1 MIHWVMRR
9 KEGTVMVT
17 INEYLKAGET
27 TVSNLVME
35 NYQKLGLTDEEFL
48 FWLQL
53 YRLQAKG
60 DFFPNLTD
68 ISEIMGK
75 PIDVIYQLLNQ
86 LVTKSF
92 LKIETKQNEQGQ
104 MMDTYDLL
112 PIFERIALL
121 KEKETQAQQQLSSEQ
136 TIKEL
141 YQGFEKEFGRQLSP
155 IELEMIGQWLE
166 VDQYQPELIRLAL
179 REAVLNQAYSLKYI
193 DRILLA
199 WERKNITTKEQV
211 AQDQQRRKQ
220 ALLQKEL
227 EQQELHEEPLPKV
240 TLHNWLNPEDNE

>member
-1 MIHWVMRR
+1 MLS
-9 KEGTVMVT
+9 

-27 TVSNLVME
+27 TVSNLVIE
-35 NYQKLGLTDEEFL
+35 NYQKIGLTDEEFL

-53 YRLQAKG
+53 FRSQAKG
-60 DFFPNLTD
+60 DLFPDLAE
-68 ISEIMGK
+68 ISQIMEK
-75 PIDVIYQLLNQ
+75 PIDVIYKLLNQ
-86 LVTKSF
+86 LVSRG
-92 LKIETKQNEQGQ
+92 LLIIQTKQNEQGQ

-112 PIFERIALL
+112 PIFDKIALL
-121 KEKETQAQQQLSSEQ
+121 QQKQTEKQQERSSEE
-136 TIKEL
+136 TIKQL

-166 VDQYQPELIRLAL
+166 TDHYQPELIRLAL

-211 AQDQQRRKQ
+211 AEDQKRRKQ
-220 ALLQKEL
+220 VLIQKEI
-227 EQQELHEEPLPKV
+227 EQQDAANEPIPKV
-240 TLHNWLNPEDNE
+240 TLHNWLNPEDSE

>member
-1 MIHWVMRR
+1 MLS
-9 KEGTVMVT
+9 

-27 TVSNLVME
+27 TVSNLVIE
-35 NYQKLGLTDEEFL
+35 NYQKIGLTDEEFL

-53 YRLQAKG
+53 FRSQAKG
-60 DFFPNLTD
+60 DLFPDLAE
-68 ISEIMGK
+68 ISQMMGK
-75 PIDVIYQLLNQ
+75 PIDVIYKLMNQ
-86 LVTKSF
+86 LVSRGF
-92 LKIETKQNEQGQ
+92 LIIETKQNDQGQ

-112 PIFERIALL
+112 PIFEKIDVLQQKQTEKQ
-121 KEKETQAQQQLSSEQ
+121 KEVTSEE
-136 TIKEL
+136 TIKQL

-166 VDQYQPELIRLAL
+166 TDHYQPELIRLAL

-211 AQDQQRRKQ
+211 AEDQKRRKQ
-220 ALLQKEL
+220 ALIQKEI
-227 EQQELHEEPLPKV
+227 EQQGDKNEPIPKV
-240 TLHNWLNPEDNE
+240 TLHNWLNPEDSE

>member
-1 MIHWVMRR
+1 MLS
-9 KEGTVMVT
+9 

-27 TVSNLVME
+27 TVSNLVIE
-35 NYQKLGLTDEEFL
+35 NYQKIGLTDEEFL

-53 YRLQAKG
+53 FRSQAKG
-60 DFFPNLTD
+60 DLFPDLAE
-68 ISEIMGK
+68 ISQIMGK
-75 PIDVIYQLLNQ
+75 PIDVIYKLLNQ
-86 LVTKSF
+86 LVSRGF
-92 LKIETKQNEQGQ
+92 LIIETKQNEQGQ

-112 PIFERIALL
+112 AIFEKIDRLHQVKTEKQ
-121 KEKETQAQQQLSSEQ
+121 KEVTSEE
-136 TIKEL
+136 TIKQL

-166 VDQYQPELIRLAL
+166 TDHYQPELIRLAL

-211 AQDQQRRKQ
+211 AEDQKRRKQ
-220 ALLQKEL
+220 ALIQKEI
-227 EQQELHEEPLPKV
+227 EQQSVQNEPIPKV
-240 TLHNWLNPEDNE
+240 TLHNWLNPEDSE

>member
-1 MIHWVMRR
+1 MLS
-9 KEGTVMVT
+9 

-27 TVSNLVME
+27 TVSNLVIE
-35 NYQKLGLTDEEFL
+35 NYQKIGLTDEEFL

-53 YRLQAKG
+53 FRSQAKG
-60 DFFPNLTD
+60 DLFPDLAE
-68 ISEIMGK
+68 ISQIMGK
-75 PIDVIYQLLNQ
+75 PIDVIYKLLNQ
-86 LVTKSF
+86 LVSRGF
-92 LKIETKQNEQGQ
+92 LIIETKQNEQGQ

-112 PIFERIALL
+112 AIFEKIDRLQQVQTEKQ
-121 KEKETQAQQQLSSEQ
+121 KEVTSEE
-136 TIKEL
+136 TIKQL

-166 VDQYQPELIRLAL
+166 TDHYQPELIRLAL

-211 AQDQQRRKQ
+211 AEDQKRRKQ
-220 ALLQKEL
+220 ALIQKEI
-227 EQQELHEEPLPKV
+227 EQQSVQNEPIPKV
-240 TLHNWLNPEDNE
+240 TLHNWLNPEDSE

>member
-1 MIHWVMRR
+1 MLS
-9 KEGTVMVT
+9 

-27 TVSNLVME
+27 TVSNLVIE
-35 NYQKLGLTDEEFL
+35 NYQKIGLTDEEFL

-53 YRLQAKG
+53 FRSQAKG
-60 DFFPNLTD
+60 DLFPDLAA
-68 ISEIMGK
+68 ISEMMGK
-75 PIDVIYQLLNQ
+75 PIDVIYKLLNQ
-86 LVTKSF
+86 LVSRGF
-92 LKIETKQNEQGQ
+92 LIIETKQNEQGQ

-112 PIFERIALL
+112 PIFEKITLL
-121 KEKETQAQQQLSSEQ
+121 QQKKAEKDEEQSSQES
-136 TIKEL
+136 IKAL

-166 VDQYQPELIRLAL
+166 TDQYQPELIRLAL

-211 AQDQQRRKQ
+211 AEDQKRRKQ
-220 ALLQKEL
+220 ALIQKEI
-227 EQQELHEEPLPKV
+227 EHQSPANEPIPKV